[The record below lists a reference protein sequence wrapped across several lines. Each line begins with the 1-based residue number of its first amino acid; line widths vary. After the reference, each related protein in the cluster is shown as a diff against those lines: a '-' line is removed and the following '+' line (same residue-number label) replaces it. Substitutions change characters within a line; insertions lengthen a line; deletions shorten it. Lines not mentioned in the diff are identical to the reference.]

1 MRSGVRLGLD
11 LGAKRVGVAR
21 SDRDGVMAVPV
32 TVFDATLDWHEALA
46 ALIEEQP
53 ILELVVGMPV
63 SLRGTE
69 EIAAQQMRS
78 RLDALRLRFPAVD
91 IRIVDE
97 RLSSSQANRTL
108 RAAGHDTR
116 SARMVVDAVA
126 AAELLEFAL
135 EYERRTGAPAG
146 ELL

>member
-32 TVFDATLDWHEALA
+32 TVFDATSDWHEALA